1 MFLLGLF
8 SGPIQTGNLGD
19 FESWT
24 DLVSFYSGIDF
35 VIGGFVL
42 LSLAWS
48 TTLEKRI
55 GGPTG
60 AEEQELSRKRRLSHL
75 PTDLGI
81 ALIVGVVVSAANTF
95 AVWDR
100 FASSSGFPFQVKS
113 PYPGCFGPFLGECFT
128 FHPWALLLDGIL
140 WTGLAFVM
148 VALADIL
155 TTLYAQSRLTSVTL
169 RKINQ

>member
-8 SGPIQTGNLGD
+8 GGPIQTGNLGN

-35 VIGGFVL
+35 VIGGSVL
-42 LSLAWS
+42 LSIARS
-48 TTLEKRI
+48 TTAER
-55 GGPTG
+55 GVDAPTV
-60 AEEQELSRKRRLSHL
+60 AEEQKLSRKRRLSHF
-75 PTDLGI
+75 PIDLGI

-100 FASSSGFPFQVKS
+100 FAVSSGFPFQVKS

-128 FHPWALLLDGIL
+128 FDPWGLLLDGVL
-140 WTGLAFVM
+140 WTGLAFLIVT
-148 VALADIL
+148 LADVL
-155 TTLYAQSRLTSVTL
+155 TTLYAQSRLTSVSV